1 MGCKMR
7 KIYLLLFVVAV
18 FFTANQ
24 AWAATASLV
33 ELFDGTTYENVEFRV
48 DKSYKVISFKIDGK
62 KKNISFTDISR
73 ILDNNGEDVTA
84 RYLGKY
90 MKTSQAMQS
99 QSDMTVQKKEDWLG
113 ETDPIREKYNKPL
126 WSVAFPISA
135 NFSIPAGSYYQGFKA
150 GLGFSGEILIS
161 INRNLSLRGT
171 VSKSGMQDD
180 LEEIA
185 PGFRIIDDN
194 LKFNV
199 WKYFISLQYSNGPNW
214 SVNKKMGL
222 YGFGGIGAVSHK
234 LTGAARIQDPATDS
248 MFIIIGSG
256 EGESKLALTSGF
268 GFVGLLS
275 PSFGVEFGS
284 TIDVIIVGTR
294 QGTAAYDPYGNV
306 QTALVMDFHVG
317 LITFL

>member
-1 MGCKMR
+1 MACKIS
-7 KIYLLLFVVAV
+7 KIYILLIVAAV

-24 AWAATASLV
+24 VWAATASLI
-33 ELFDGTTYENVEFRV
+33 ELFDGTTYENVKFKV
-48 DKSYKVISFKIDGK
+48 DKSYKIISFKIDGK

-90 MKTSQAMQS
+90 MRTSQAIQS
-99 QSDMTVQKKEDWLG
+99 ESVETVRKQEDWLG

-150 GLGFSGEILIS
+150 GLGFTGEILIA

-180 LEEIA
+180 LKEIA
-185 PGFRIIDDN
+185 PGFKIIDDN

-199 WKYFISLQYSNGPNW
+199 WKYYISLQFSNGPNW
-214 SVNKKMGL
+214 SANKKMGL
-222 YGFGGIGAVSHK
+222 YGFGGLGAVSHK
-234 LTGAARIQDPATDS
+234 LTGAAIIQDPITDS

-256 EGESKLALTSGF
+256 EGDSKLAFTSGF

-275 PSFGVEFGS
+275 PSFGVEFG
-284 TIDVIIVGTR
+284 TTLDVIIVGTR
-294 QGTAAYDPYGNV
+294 QSNAAYDPYGNV
-306 QTALVMDFHVG
+306 QTALLMDFHVG

>member
-1 MGCKMR
+1 MR

-214 SVNKKMGL
+214 SANKKMGL

-256 EGESKLALTSGF
+256 EGDSKLALTSGF

-284 TIDVIIVGTR
+284 TIDIIIVGTR

-306 QTALVMDFHVG
+306 QTALVMDFHIG

>member
-1 MGCKMR
+1 MDCKI
-7 KIYLLLFVVAV
+7 KKSYFLVFVVAV
-18 FFTANQ
+18 FFTASQ
-24 AWAATASLV
+24 VLAATASLI
-33 ELFDGTTYENVEFRV
+33 ELFDGTTYENVKFRA

-90 MKTSQAMQS
+90 LRTSQTAQS
-99 QSDMTVQKKEDWLG
+99 EAVETVQKREDWLG
-113 ETDPIREKYNKPL
+113 ETDPVREKYNKPL
-126 WSVAFPISA
+126 WSVAFPVSV

-150 GLGFSGEILIS
+150 GVGFTGEILIA

-180 LEEIA
+180 LNEIA

-214 SVNKKMGL
+214 SANKKMGL

-234 LTGAARIQDPATDS
+234 LTGAAIIQDPFTDS

-256 EGESKLALTSGF
+256 EGESKLAFTSGF

-275 PSFGVEFGS
+275 PSFGIEFGA
-284 TIDVIIVGTR
+284 TLDMIMIGTR
-294 QGTAAYDPYGNV
+294 QNTVAFDPYGNV
-306 QTALVMDFHVG
+306 ETALHMDFHVG

>member
-7 KIYLLLFVVAV
+7 KIYFLLLVVAV
-18 FFTANQ
+18 FSAASQ
-24 AWAATASLV
+24 ALAATASLI
-33 ELFDGTTYENVEFRV
+33 ELNDGTIYENVEFRV

-73 ILDNNGEDVTA
+73 ILDDNGENVTA

-99 QSDMTVQKKEDWLG
+99 ESYKTVQKKEDWLG

-126 WSVAFPISA
+126 WGVAFPISA
-135 NFSIPAGSYYQGFKA
+135 NFSIPVGRYYEGFKA

-180 LEEIA
+180 LNEIA

-214 SVNKKMGL
+214 SANKKMGL

-234 LTGAARIQDPATDS
+234 LTGAAIIQDPVTDS

-256 EGESKLALTSGF
+256 DVDSKFAITTGI

-275 PSFGVEFGS
+275 PSFGIDFGT

-294 QGTAAYDPYGNV
+294 QSNAAYDPYGNV
-306 QTALVMDFHVG
+306 QTARVIDFRVG

>member
-18 FFTANQ
+18 FFTVNQ

-73 ILDNNGEDVTA
+73 ILDNNGKDVTA

-135 NFSIPAGSYYQGFKA
+135 NFSIPAGSYYQDFKA

-199 WKYFISLQYSNGPNW
+199 WKYFVSLQYSNGPNW
-214 SVNKKMGL
+214 SANKKMGF
-222 YGFGGIGAVSHK
+222 YGFGRIGAVSHK
-234 LTGAARIQDPATDS
+234 LTGAATIQDPATDS
-248 MFIIIGSG
+248 MFFIIGSG
-256 EGESKLALTSGF
+256 ESESKLAITTGI

-294 QGTAAYDPYGNV
+294 QGTAGYDPYGNV
-306 QTALVMDFHVG
+306 QTALLLDFHVG